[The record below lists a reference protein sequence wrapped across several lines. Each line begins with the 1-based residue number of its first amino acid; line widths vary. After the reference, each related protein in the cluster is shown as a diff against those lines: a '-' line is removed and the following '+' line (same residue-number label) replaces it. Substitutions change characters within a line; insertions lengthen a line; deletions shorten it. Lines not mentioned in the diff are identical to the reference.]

1 MAGDR
6 RAELHGHQ
14 ITHHREKFAAYL
26 RDGSAEMWLVND
38 NADYWGCCLPLED
51 IEPFF
56 RALPPSCVLTVGD
69 GKGGKEAAFLKRLGH
84 HAVATDVSTD
94 VLAEAKQRGI
104 IDNFREEDAEALSFA
119 DESFD
124 YVLVKET
131 LHHLTRPYLA
141 LYEMLRVA
149 SRGVIVIEPR
159 TDLGAGLGLRA
170 CFRYI
175 LGRLLRICSLPRAA
189 ALPKPVYE
197 KPAGNFCFCF
207 HPYDLAQVA
216 IAAGCEAYAWTRTRA
231 YWEPD
236 CEKIKGEELA
246 ALIERETKRMEGGRE
261 AFPMLAFIMLK
272 EKPSPDAIAA
282 LQASAFEVELL

>member
-1 MAGDR
+1 MIAALDRGGGPAFLNPAVTRNVSANGERGGRAMAGDR

-38 NADYWGCCLPLED
+38 NADYWGCCLPLEG

-56 RALPPSCVLTVGD
+56 RALPPSRVLTVGD
-69 GKGGKEAAFLKRLGH
+69 GKGGKEAAFFKRLGH
-84 HAVATDVSTD
+84 HAVATDVCTD

-141 LYEMLRVA
+141 LYFDCDRLPHGER
-149 SRGVIVIEPR
+149 
-159 TDLGAGLGLRA
+159 AGG
-170 CFRYI
+170 
-175 LGRLLRICSLPRAA
+175 
-189 ALPKPVYE
+189 
-197 KPAGNFCFCF
+197 
-207 HPYDLAQVA
+207 
-216 IAAGCEAYAWTRTRA
+216 
-231 YWEPD
+231 
-236 CEKIKGEELA
+236 
-246 ALIERETKRMEGGRE
+246 
-261 AFPMLAFIMLK
+261 
-272 EKPSPDAIAA
+272 
-282 LQASAFEVELL
+282 